1 MTPRSNSSF
10 QGDVNASSR
19 HRQDHRSH
27 WHRSRGHCSI
37 NRVTLAVPNHSVSAE
52 ENARGDHIAVPPA
65 LSHAGSL
72 RTDEGPT
79 IERPPGF
86 TFDRFALVVLTLAV
100 LALSFPL
107 GGMVLDD
114 DISAAALRMLA
125 LGLALTSFV
134 AGAVFGV
141 WAFRQ
146 RTTIDDLRWR
156 SFRRPMWGGWWS
168 VVWTITPAV
177 ALGAFSVIEVQT
189 DSLVWTSSVLLGLI
203 TVRMMSLGA
212 LGTNMRRVVLDARRW
227 VRAGAVAAAFSDYLL
242 IFIVWATLLEPQL
255 DRDVL
260 MVPASI
266 LPLAV
271 LLAAVFSLSYTK
283 RVERWVLEWWDNRWG
298 CTPLDVLN
306 RLDDVVAL
314 GGNPGSFA
322 GRRLLPTAPLRL
334 LVLAS
339 YLALAATTAWSGWT
353 VWSLRDVLD
362 DADGLVASVDRLDEV
377 SLWFVGALLVMQA
390 CHALWCIA
398 QAWNARRCTFGAPR
412 ALVTTVL
419 FLLGPAIVA
428 VGVIV
433 VDDAELLAL
442 VVAFAVVVNLACW
455 ALSFSLLH
463 RMLQVLGRS
472 TGRIG
477 SWASVIALH
486 WVLLF
491 GVRSVVLVDNSAV
504 FAGLVLA
511 VAAVDAAVFLTAAVH
526 AQLAMRDVERATR
539 EFDQVRRRP
548 VTRQRRRHRAPGGIL
563 VASTATAQPSQR

>member
-125 LGLALTSFV
+125 LALALTSFV
-134 AGAVFGV
+134 SGAVFGV

-177 ALGAFSVIEVQT
+177 ALIAFSVIEAQT
-189 DSLVWTSSVLLGLI
+189 DRLIGTSGVLLALVA
-203 TVRMMSLGA
+203 VRILSLGA

-227 VRAGAVAAAFSDYLL
+227 VRAGAFATAFSDYLL
-242 IFIVWATLLEPQL
+242 VVIVWATLLEPQL

-260 MVPASI
+260 LLPASI
-266 LPLAV
+266 IPLGA
-271 LLAAVFSLSYTK
+271 LLAAVFSLSYAK
-283 RVERWVLEWWDNRWG
+283 RVERWVLEWWDSRWG
-298 CTPLDVLN
+298 CTQRDVLD
-306 RLDDVVAL
+306 RLGDVGAIAA
-314 GGNPGSFA
+314 NPGMFS

-334 LVLAS
+334 LVVAS

-353 VWSLRDVLD
+353 VWSLRNEVG
-362 DADGLVASVDRLDEV
+362 DAEGLNASVARLDEV
-377 SLWFVGALLVMQA
+377 SLWFIEALLVMQA
-390 CHALWCIA
+390 CHAMWCIA
-398 QAWNARRCTFGAPR
+398 QAWNARRCTLGTPGALST
-412 ALVTTVL
+412 AVL
-419 FLLGPAIVA
+419 FLLAPAIVA
-428 VGVIV
+428 VGVV
-433 VDDAELLAL
+433 AVDDAESLAL
-442 VVAFAVVVNLACW
+442 VGALAVIVNLACW

-463 RMLQVLGRS
+463 RMARALGQS
-472 TGRIG
+472 TRRIA
-477 SWASVIALH
+477 SWSSVIALH
-486 WVLLF
+486 WALLF
-491 GVRSVVLVDNSAV
+491 GVRSIVLVDDSAV

-511 VAAVDAAVFLTAAVH
+511 VAVVDAAIVFTAAVY

-539 EFDQVRRRP
+539 DFNQIRRRR
-548 VTRQRRRHRAPGGIL
+548 VSRQRRRHRAPGGIL
-563 VASTATAQPSQR
+563 VSSTPAAPPPQR